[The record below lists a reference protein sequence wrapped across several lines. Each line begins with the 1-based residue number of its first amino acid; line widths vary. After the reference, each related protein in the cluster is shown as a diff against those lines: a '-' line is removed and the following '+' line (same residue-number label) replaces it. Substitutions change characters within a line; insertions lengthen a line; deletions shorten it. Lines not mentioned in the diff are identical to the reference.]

1 MKKHKY
7 ALRIFAAVTV
17 GILAVTM
24 LHHLYMPCSFEDI
37 SQLDGSV
44 RRDNIAFIDVQW
56 RDTRLYTSD
65 PEEVT
70 RISRALL
77 DYLNDFTYQYD
88 QNFDFQAVFPN
99 GLDNSFPQVY
109 LTYRKDEGRSA
120 LLDLS
125 PLDGTHVR
133 INYRYY
139 TVLDGPLD
147 PTIFNPLLERPNMD
161 PVISTYFE

>member
-7 ALRIFAAVTV
+7 ALRIFTAATA

-24 LHHLYMPCSFEDI
+24 LHHLYMPRSFEDI
-37 SQLDGSV
+37 SGLDGTV
-44 RRDNIAFIDVQW
+44 RRDNVAIIDVQW
-56 RDTRLYTSD
+56 GNTRLYTAD
-65 PEEVT
+65 QEEIV
-70 RISRALL
+70 RISHALL

-88 QNFDFQAVFPN
+88 QNFDFQTVFPD
-99 GLDNSFPQVY
+99 GLDNTFPQVY
-109 LTYRKDEGRSA
+109 LTYHSDEGRSA

-147 PTIFNPLLERPNMD
+147 PEIFNPLLERANME
-161 PVISTYFE
+161 PVIEVIPE